1 MRKIILILSLCLL
14 LPQACFAFEDFCD
27 TYDRL
32 KSPQSASILDLRIL
46 KPQGTKIGL
55 LILGTPK
62 DLRITAN
69 GISLKPYKVKSEE
82 VICSR
87 VRAGEIAWYDLKAL
101 KLDAAFI
108 EAQSG
113 TVKTQA
119 QITFK

>member
-1 MRKIILILSLCLL
+1 MRKIILILSLCFL
-14 LPQACFAFEDFCD
+14 LPQTGFTSEDFCD

-32 KSPQSASILDLRIL
+32 KSPQSAHILDLRIL

-55 LILGTPK
+55 LILGTPQN
-62 DLRITAN
+62 LRLSAN
-69 GISLKPYKVKSEE
+69 GIDLKPYKVKSEE